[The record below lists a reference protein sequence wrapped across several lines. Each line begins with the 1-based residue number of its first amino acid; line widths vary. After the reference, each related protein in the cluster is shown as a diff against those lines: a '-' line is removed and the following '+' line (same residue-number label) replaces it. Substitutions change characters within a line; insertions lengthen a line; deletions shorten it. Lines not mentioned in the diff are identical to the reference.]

1 MSGGA
6 NVDCCGQLG
15 GGEIGFQPI
24 HRAYLIVNILG
35 ICCFGRECAL
45 ARVSLFDSEYWYERE
60 RECAVVR

>member
-1 MSGGA
+1 
-6 NVDCCGQLG
+6 
-15 GGEIGFQPI
+15 
-24 HRAYLIVNILG
+24 LIVNILG